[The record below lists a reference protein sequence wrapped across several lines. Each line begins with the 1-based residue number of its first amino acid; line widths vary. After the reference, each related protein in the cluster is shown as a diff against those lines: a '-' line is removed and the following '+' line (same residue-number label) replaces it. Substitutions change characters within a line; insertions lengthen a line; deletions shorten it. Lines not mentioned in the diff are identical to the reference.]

1 MSDTPTPPPQGA
13 AAESDLLL
21 DARRV
26 EARHQQLYQVQL
38 DLAERIEQ
46 LLAGWSTPDAATLY
60 SAYESFDG
68 DIEHIKESLDLM
80 HGRLVDAHRARGHA
94 AAGVEK

>member
-1 MSDTPTPPPQGA
+1 MSRTPTPPPQSDA
-13 AAESDLLL
+13 AASDLLL

-46 LLAGWSTPDAATLY
+46 LLAGWSTPESATLY
-60 SAYESFDG
+60 RAYESFDG

-80 HGRLVDAHRARGHA
+80 HGRLVAAHRARTHTP
-94 AAGVEK
+94 AGAEQ